1 MANGQL
7 IAIWGATGSPG
18 KSTIALSVASELALA
33 GQRVFLIDADNLSP
47 SLNLLL
53 GLTDHP
59 AGVAAA
65 CRLVAQGR
73 FDLEQLERLSVGLT
87 TGRGEVVLMTGISD
101 AERWPEL
108 SSDRVGEIL
117 EVARAAF
124 DSVVIDLASSI
135 ESGLRP
141 GLGGPDR
148 NELTREILARADQV
162 ILVCA
167 ADPVGVHR
175 FLLALQALRQ
185 IALTGEVIAVVN
197 RLRKSVLGAGAK
209 QQLVETLS
217 RLGQLNVAAFI
228 PDDPTAADLAI
239 HNSLPMAMGK
249 RGSPAK
255 QAIALLVRTHLLK
268 SRSRLDERLAKLD

>member
-1 MANGQL
+1 MARGEL
-7 IAIWGATGSPG
+7 IALWGAAGSPG
-18 KSTIALSVASELALA
+18 KSSIALSVASELAHS
-33 GQRVFLIDADNLSP
+33 GQRVFLLDADNHSP
-47 SLNLLL
+47 SLNLQL

-65 CRLVAQGR
+65 CRLVSQGR
-73 FDLEQLERLSVGLT
+73 FDLGHLERLSVGLT
-87 TGRGEVVLMTGISD
+87 TGRGEVVVMTGISD
-101 AERWPEL
+101 GERWPEL
-108 SSDRVGEIL
+108 SSDRVGVIL

-124 DSVVIDLASSI
+124 DTVVIDLASSL

-148 NELTREILARADQV
+148 NELTRDILARAEQV
-162 ILVCA
+162 ILICA

-175 FLLALQALRQ
+175 FLLALQGLRQ
-185 IALTGEVIAVVN
+185 VSPTGEVITVVN

-217 RLGQLNVAAFI
+217 RLAQLNVAAFI
-228 PDDPTAADLAI
+228 PDDPTAADLALR
-239 HNSLPMAMGK
+239 NSLPMALGK

-255 QAIALLVRTHLLK
+255 QAVALLVRTHLLK
-268 SRSRLDERLAKLD
+268 TRSSLDERLAKLD

>member
-1 MANGQL
+1 MAKGQL

-18 KSTIALSVASELALA
+18 KSSIALSVASELALA
-33 GQRVFLIDADNLSP
+33 GQRVFLLDADNLSP

-65 CRLVAQGR
+65 CRLVSQGR

-87 TGRGEVVLMTGISD
+87 TGRGEVLLMTGISD

-108 SSDRVGEIL
+108 SSDRVGVIL
-117 EVARAAF
+117 EVAQASF
-124 DSVVIDLASSI
+124 DSVVVDLASSL
-135 ESGLRP
+135 EGGLRP

-148 NELTREILARADQV
+148 NELTREILARAEQV

-175 FLLALQALRQ
+175 FLLALQSLRQ

-217 RLGQLNVAAFI
+217 RLAQLNVAAFI
-228 PDDPTAADLAI
+228 PDDPTTADLAI
-239 HNSLPMAMGK
+239 RNSLPMAMGK

-268 SRSRLDERLAKLD
+268 TRSRLDERLAKLD

>member
-1 MANGQL
+1 MTNAQL
-7 IAIWGATGSPG
+7 IALWGPAGSPG
-18 KSTIALSVASELALA
+18 KSSIALSVASELALG
-33 GQRVFLIDADNLSP
+33 GQRVFLLDADTSSP

-65 CRLVAQGR
+65 CRLAAQNR
-73 FDLEQLERLSVGLT
+73 FDLGQLERLSVGLT

-108 SSDRVGEIL
+108 SSERVGVIL
-117 EVARAAF
+117 EVARETF
-124 DSVVIDLASSI
+124 DYVVVDLASSL

-148 NELTREILARADQV
+148 NELTRAILTQADQV

-167 ADPVGVHR
+167 ADPIGVHR
-175 FLLALQALRQ
+175 FLLALQSLRQ
-185 IALTGEVIAVVN
+185 IALTGEVTTVVN

-209 QQLVETLS
+209 QQLAETLS
-217 RLGQLNVAAFI
+217 RLAQLNVAAFI
-228 PDDPTAADLAI
+228 PDDPVTADLAI
-239 HNSLPMAMGK
+239 RNSLPMAMGK

-255 QAIALLVRTHLLK
+255 QAIALLVRTQLLK
-268 SRSRLDERLAKLD
+268 TRSRLDERLAKLD

>member
-1 MANGQL
+1 MVSGQL

-18 KSTIALSVASELALA
+18 KSSIALSVASELALA
-33 GQRVFLIDADNLSP
+33 GQRVFLLDADTLSP

-73 FDLEQLERLSVGLT
+73 FDLVQLERLSVGLT

-108 SSDRVGEIL
+108 SSDRVGVIL
-117 EVARAAF
+117 DVARASF

-135 ESGLRP
+135 EGGLRP
-141 GLGGPDR
+141 SIAAPDR
-148 NELTREILARADQV
+148 NELTREILARAEQV

-175 FLLALQALRQ
+175 FLLALQGLRQ
-185 IALTGEVIAVVN
+185 ISLTGEVIAVVN
-197 RLRKSVLGAGAK
+197 RLRKSVLGAAPK

-217 RLGQLNVAAFI
+217 RLAQLNVAAFI
-228 PDDPTAADLAI
+228 PDDPITADLAI
-239 HNSLPMAMGK
+239 RNSLPMAMGR

-268 SRSRLDERLAKLD
+268 ARSRLDERLAKLT

>member
-1 MANGQL
+1 MARGEL
-7 IAIWGATGSPG
+7 IALWGAAGSPG
-18 KSTIALSVASELALA
+18 KSSIALSVASELAHS
-33 GQRVFLIDADNLSP
+33 GQRVFLLDADNLSP
-47 SLNLLL
+47 SLNLQL

-65 CRLVAQGR
+65 CRLVSQGR
-73 FDLEQLERLSVGLT
+73 FDLGQLERLSVGLT

-101 AERWPEL
+101 GERWPEL
-108 SSDRVGEIL
+108 SSDRVGVIL

-124 DSVVIDLASSI
+124 DTVVIDLASSL

-148 NELTREILARADQV
+148 NELTRDILARAEQV
-162 ILVCA
+162 IVICA

-175 FLLALQALRQ
+175 FLLALQGFRQ
-185 IALTGEVIAVVN
+185 IAPTGEVITVVN

-217 RLGQLNVAAFI
+217 RLAQLNVAAFI
-228 PDDPTAADLAI
+228 PDDPTAADLALR
-239 HNSLPMAMGK
+239 NSLPMAMGK

-255 QAIALLVRTHLLK
+255 QAVALLVRTHLLK
-268 SRSRLDERLAKLD
+268 TRSRLDERLAKLD

>member
-1 MANGQL
+1 MVKGQL

-18 KSTIALSVASELALA
+18 KSSIALSVASELALA
-33 GQRVFLIDADNLSP
+33 GQRVFLLDADNLSP

-65 CRLVAQGR
+65 CRLVSQGR

-87 TGRGEVVLMTGISD
+87 TGRGEVLLMTGISD

-108 SSDRVGEIL
+108 SSDRVGVIL
-117 EVARAAF
+117 EVAQASF
-124 DSVVIDLASSI
+124 DSVVVDLASSL
-135 ESGLRP
+135 EGGLRP

-148 NELTREILARADQV
+148 NELTREILARAEQV

-175 FLLALQALRQ
+175 FLLALQSLRQ

-217 RLGQLNVAAFI
+217 RLAQLNVAAFI
-228 PDDPTAADLAI
+228 PDDPTTADLAI
-239 HNSLPMAMGK
+239 RNSLPMAMGK

-268 SRSRLDERLAKLD
+268 TRSRLDERLAKLD

>member
-1 MANGQL
+1 
-7 IAIWGATGSPG
+7 
-18 KSTIALSVASELALA
+18 
-33 GQRVFLIDADNLSP
+33 
-47 SLNLLL
+47 LNLLL

-65 CRLVAQGR
+65 CRLVAQSR
-73 FDLEQLERLSVGLT
+73 FDLGQLERLSVGLT
-87 TGRGEVVLMTGISD
+87 TGRGEVLLMTGISD

-108 SSDRVGEIL
+108 SSDRVGVIL
-117 EVARAAF
+117 EVARASF
-124 DSVVIDLASSI
+124 DSVVVDLASSL
-135 ESGLRP
+135 EGGLRP

-148 NELTREILARADQV
+148 NELTREVLAQAEQV

-175 FLLALQALRQ
+175 FLLALQSLRQ

-217 RLGQLNVAAFI
+217 RLAQLNVAAFI
-228 PDDPTAADLAI
+228 PDDPTTADLAI
-239 HNSLPMAMGK
+239 RNSLPMAMGK

-268 SRSRLDERLAKLD
+268 TRSRLDERLAKLD

>member
-1 MANGQL
+1 MAKGQL

-18 KSTIALSVASELALA
+18 KSSIALSVASELALA
-33 GQRVFLIDADNLSP
+33 GQRVFLLDADNLSP

-65 CRLVAQGR
+65 CRLVSQGR

-87 TGRGEVVLMTGISD
+87 TGRGEVLLMTGISD

-108 SSDRVGEIL
+108 SSDRVGVIL
-117 EVARAAF
+117 EVAQASF
-124 DSVVIDLASSI
+124 DSVVVDLASSL
-135 ESGLRP
+135 EGGLRP

-148 NELTREILARADQV
+148 NELTREILARAEQV

-175 FLLALQALRQ
+175 FLLALQGLRQ

-217 RLGQLNVAAFI
+217 RLAQLNVAAFI
-228 PDDPTAADLAI
+228 PDDPTTADLAI
-239 HNSLPMAMGK
+239 RNSLPMAMGK

-268 SRSRLDERLAKLD
+268 TRSRLDERLAKLD